1 MCCGIQVMAVARQ
14 EGYVQHGVIYRYS
27 LGWGKKRGSRV
38 ELREDACHAPNEVT
52 RSGLAIEILAPLRNE
67 TQTQISNGKMMY

>member
-1 MCCGIQVMAVARQ
+1 MAVARQ

-27 LGWGKKRGSRV
+27 PGWGTKRGSRV

-52 RSGLAIEILAPLRNE
+52 RSGLAIEILGPLR
-67 TQTQISNGKMMY
+67 TGKC

>member
-27 LGWGKKRGSRV
+27 PGWGKKRGSRV

-52 RSGLAIEILAPLRNE
+52 WSGLAIKILAPLW
-67 TQTQISNGKMMY
+67 TGKC